1 MDEGESWS
9 GFSVIV
15 GTKSLIVSPHAAF
28 NPLSARNTC
37 ARKSKTKVEQE
48 HNKEFKYF
56 AICLASSCFSIV
68 PCAASASDSVSV
80 SFAIC
85 ISLST
90 RSFFWVHDKLM
101 RNISLAFFFSLLCA
115 PVNNRFWLHVDAIF
129 HSCAIVGLIDWVVKD
144 SFTFFAIAEF
154 ITT

>member
-1 MDEGESWS
+1 M
-9 GFSVIV
+9 
-15 GTKSLIVSPHAAF
+15 KASLGRVFRLSSALNHLLFRPMRLLIPF
-28 NPLSARNTC
+28 SARNTC

-56 AICLASSCFSIV
+56 AICLASSCSSIV
-68 PCAASASDSVSV
+68 PCAASASDSV

-101 RNISLAFFFSLLCA
+101 RNISFAFFFSFLCA
-115 PVNNRFWLHVDAIF
+115 PTIAFGYML
-129 HSCAIVGLIDWVVKD
+129 
-144 SFTFFAIAEF
+144 TQFFILVQSSD
-154 ITT
+154 